1 MNAGITEEM
10 LMVKA
15 AWLYHV
21 AGLNQAETAKRLGL
35 TRARVNRLLA
45 DSLQEGVVSITVDR
59 QLAGMIPVEEE
70 LRRRFNLDF
79 CHATPALELDRD
91 WKEAADDGGPSSA
104 QKVAFRAVG
113 ILAANHLRAHLAR
126 GEPSTVG
133 LGWGRT
139 VEQMTLHLAGVSAP
153 GARFISLM
161 GSLTANSAFNPFEL
175 VHTLAKRT
183 GGEGYFLPVPFI
195 ADTVEDKQ
203 VLLSQRSV
211 SKALMIAE
219 TATLCMIS
227 VGELEE
233 GALLRRQGMLSRA
246 ELESLRAAGA
256 VGDTNGIFF
265 DAAGQPVDHE
275 LNQRTIAVPFET
287 LRKLNVVLM
296 AASPEKTQAA
306 AALLT
311 SGIINGLIIDGDAAL
326 HMVKG
331 IPSEARPRRS
341 AAELPPEQR

>member
-1 MNAGITEEM
+1 MDEIDEA

-21 AGLNQAETAKRLGL
+21 GGLNQAETAERLGL

-45 DSLQEGVVSITVDR
+45 DALQEGIVSITIDR
-59 QLAGMIPVEEE
+59 QLAGMLPVEEA
-70 LRRRFNLDF
+70 LKRRFGLEF
-79 CHATPALELDRD
+79 CQATPALDLQPSIGAGTVD
-91 WKEAADDGGPSSA
+91 KGGLTPA

-113 ILAANHLRAHLAR
+113 LLAANHLRAHLAR
-126 GEPSTVG
+126 EQPATVG

-139 VEQMTLHLAGVSAP
+139 IEQMTLHFAGVSAP

-175 VHTLAKRT
+175 VHALAKRT

-203 VLLSQRSV
+203 VLLSQQQV
-211 SKALMIAE
+211 VKALAIAE
-219 TATLCMIS
+219 TATLCLIS
-227 VGELEE
+227 VGELQE
-233 GALLRRQGMLSRA
+233 GALLRRQSMLSVADLR
-246 ELESLRAAGA
+246 SLHAAGA

-265 DAAGQPVDHE
+265 DRAGRPVDHP
-275 LNQRTIAVPFET
+275 LNQRTIAVPLDT

-296 AASPEKTQAA
+296 VASPEKARAA
-306 AALLT
+306 TALLA
-311 SGIINGLIIDGDAAL
+311 SGVVKGLIVDGDTAL
-326 HMVKG
+326 RMLDQ
-331 IPSEARPRRS
+331 P
-341 AAELPPEQR
+341 

>member
-1 MNAGITEEM
+1 MDETDDT

-21 AGLNQAETAKRLGL
+21 GGLNQAETAERLGL

-45 DSLQEGVVSITVDR
+45 DALEEGVVSITVDR
-59 QLAGMIPVEEE
+59 QLAGMVPVEEA
-70 LRRRFNLDF
+70 LRRRFGLDF
-79 CHATPALELDRD
+79 CQATPALDLGLDRQPATD
-91 WKEAADDGGPSSA
+91 KGDRAGLSPA

-113 ILAANHLRAHLAR
+113 LLGANHLRAHLAR
-126 GEPSTVG
+126 DEPATVG

-139 VEQMTLHLAGVSAP
+139 LEQMTLHMAGVSAP
-153 GARFISLM
+153 NARFISLM

-203 VLLSQRSV
+203 VLLSQRQV
-211 SKALMIAE
+211 AKALAIAE

-233 GALLRRQGMLSRA
+233 SALLRRQGMLTA
-246 ELESLRAAGA
+246 ADLDSLHAAGA

-265 DAAGQPVDHE
+265 DANGRPVDHP
-275 LNQRTIAVPFET
+275 LNKRTIAVPFDV
-287 LRKLNVVLM
+287 LRDLNVVLM
-296 AASPEKTQAA
+296 VASPEKTRAA
-306 AALLT
+306 AALLA
-311 SGIINGLIIDGDAAL
+311 SGIVNGLIIDGDAAL
-326 HMVKG
+326 KMMD
-331 IPSEARPRRS
+331 RT
-341 AAELPPEQR
+341 

>member
-1 MNAGITEEM
+1 MMDETDDT

-21 AGLNQAETAKRLGL
+21 GGLNQAETAERLGL

-45 DSLQEGVVSITVDR
+45 DALEEGVVSITVDR
-59 QLAGMIPVEEE
+59 QLAGMVPVEET
-70 LRRRFNLDF
+70 LRRRFGLDF
-79 CHATPALELDRD
+79 CQATPALDLGLDRRSTP
-91 WKEAADDGGPSSA
+91 EAGERAGLSPA

-113 ILAANHLRAHLAR
+113 LLGANHLRAHLAR
-126 GEPSTVG
+126 QQPATVG

-139 VEQMTLHLAGVSAP
+139 LEQMTLHMAGVSAP
-153 GARFISLM
+153 DARFISLM

-203 VLLSQRSV
+203 VLLSQRQV
-211 SKALMIAE
+211 AKALAIAG

-233 GALLRRQGMLSRA
+233 GALLRRQGMLTA
-246 ELESLRAAGA
+246 ADLDSLHKAGA

-265 DAAGQPVDHE
+265 DSQGRPVDHP
-275 LNQRTIAVPFET
+275 LNERTLAVPFDV
-287 LRKLNVVLM
+287 LRDLNVVLM
-296 AASPEKTQAA
+296 VASPEKTRAA
-306 AALLT
+306 AALLS
-311 SGIINGLIIDGDAAL
+311 SGIVNGLIIDGDAA
-326 HMVKG
+326 M
-331 IPSEARPRRS
+331 RM
-341 AAELPPEQR
+341 AES

>member
-1 MNAGITEEM
+1 MAAMDETDDT

-21 AGLNQAETAKRLGL
+21 GGLNQAETAERLGL

-45 DSLQEGVVSITVDR
+45 DALEEGVVSITVDR
-59 QLAGMIPVEEE
+59 QLAGMVPVEEA
-70 LRRRFNLDF
+70 LRRRFGLDF
-79 CHATPALELDRD
+79 CQATPALDLEPGASGATD
-91 WKEAADDGGPSSA
+91 KGGLSPT

-113 ILAANHLRAHLAR
+113 LLAANHLRAHLAR
-126 GEPSTVG
+126 EEPATVG

-139 VEQMTLHLAGVSAP
+139 IEQMTLHLAGVSAP

-203 VLLSQRSV
+203 VLLSQRQV
-211 SKALMIAE
+211 AKALAIAE

-233 GALLRRQGMLSRA
+233 GSLLRRQGMLTA
-246 ELESLRAAGA
+246 GDLDTLHAAGA
-256 VGDTNGIFF
+256 IGDTNGIFF
-265 DAAGQPVDHE
+265 DAAGRPVDHP
-275 LNQRTIAVPFET
+275 LNERTIAVPFET
-287 LRKLNVVLM
+287 LRGLNVVLM
-296 AASPEKTQAA
+296 VASPEKTRAA
-306 AALLT
+306 SALLA
-311 SGIINGLIIDGDAAL
+311 SGIVNGLIVDGDAAL
-326 HMVKG
+326 RMLDT
-331 IPSEARPRRS
+331 ES
-341 AAELPPEQR
+341 A

>member
-1 MNAGITEEM
+1 MDETDDT

-21 AGLNQAETAKRLGL
+21 GGLNQAETADRLGL

-45 DSLQEGVVSITVDR
+45 DALEEGVVSITVDR
-59 QLAGMIPVEEE
+59 QLAGMVPIEEM
-70 LRRRFNLDF
+70 LRRRYGLDF
-79 CHATPALELDRD
+79 CQATPALDLTPARQSSPEAGDRS
-91 WKEAADDGGPSSA
+91 GLSPA

-113 ILAANHLRAHLAR
+113 LLGANHLRAHLAR
-126 GEPSTVG
+126 EEPATVG

-139 VEQMTLHLAGVSAP
+139 LEQMTLHMAGVSAP

-203 VLLSQRSV
+203 VLLSQRQV
-211 SKALMIAE
+211 AKALAIAE

-233 GALLRRQGMLSRA
+233 GALLRRQGMLA
-246 ELESLRAAGA
+246 GADLESLHRAGA

-265 DAAGQPVDHE
+265 DAQGRPVDHP
-275 LNQRTIAVPFET
+275 LNERTLAVPFDV
-287 LRKLNVVLM
+287 LRGLNVVLM
-296 AASPEKTQAA
+296 VASPEKTRAA
-306 AALLT
+306 TALLA
-311 SGIINGLIIDGDAAL
+311 SGIVNGLIIDGDAA
-326 HMVKG
+326 M
-331 IPSEARPRRS
+331 EMAR
-341 AAELPPEQR
+341 QG

>member
-1 MNAGITEEM
+1 MDETDDT

-21 AGLNQAETAKRLGL
+21 GGLNQAETAERLGL

-45 DSLQEGVVSITVDR
+45 DALEEGVVSITVDR
-59 QLAGMIPVEEE
+59 QLAGMVPVEET
-70 LRRRFNLDF
+70 LRHRFGLDF
-79 CHATPALELDRD
+79 CQATPALDLGLDRQSVP
-91 WKEAADDGGPSSA
+91 EAGDRAGLSPA

-113 ILAANHLRAHLAR
+113 LLGANHLRAHLAR
-126 GEPSTVG
+126 EEPATVG

-139 VEQMTLHLAGVSAP
+139 LEQMTLHMAGVSAP

-203 VLLSQRSV
+203 VLLSQRQV
-211 SKALMIAE
+211 AKALAIAG
-219 TATLCMIS
+219 TATMCMIS

-233 GALLRRQGMLSRA
+233 SALLRRQGMLTA
-246 ELESLRAAGA
+246 ADLDSLHAAGA

-265 DAAGQPVDHE
+265 DASGRPVDHP
-275 LNQRTIAVPFET
+275 LNKRTIAVPFDV
-287 LRKLNVVLM
+287 LRDLNVVLM
-296 AASPEKTQAA
+296 VASPEKTRAA
-306 AALLT
+306 AALLA
-311 SGIINGLIIDGDAAL
+311 SGIVNGLIIDGDAAL
-326 HMVKG
+326 KMV
-331 IPSEARPRRS
+331 ET
-341 AAELPPEQR
+341 